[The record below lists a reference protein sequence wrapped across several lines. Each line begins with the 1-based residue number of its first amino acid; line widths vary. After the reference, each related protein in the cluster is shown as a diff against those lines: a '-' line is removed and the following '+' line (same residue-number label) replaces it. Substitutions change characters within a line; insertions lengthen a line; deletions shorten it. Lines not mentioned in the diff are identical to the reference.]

1 MSQNLREITDWI
13 DLMVKFKAS
22 QKDMKLPIVVHVT
35 FQIGF
40 FIILRRVGLY
50 LLVQCYSGVHGLKSW
65 SARNKKIFF
74 GQPTRTADLAVRGSL
89 VTDDSPFSVDFS
101 FF

>member
-1 MSQNLREITDWI
+1 MSQNLREITDRI

-50 LLVQCYSGVHGLKSW
+50 LLVQCYSGTPWTEKLVYAEQENIFW
-65 SARNKKIFF
+65 S
-74 GQPTRTADLAVRGSL
+74 TDEDCGSG
-89 VTDDSPFSVDFS
+89 SPWIPGH
-101 FF
+101 